1 MPDLPGLDSGV
12 VGAPAPQT
20 RQPKIGFDGSHLGRG
35 AEVESMLRRS
45 KIRLF
50 VLGFNANGSPK
61 HPLYVPYAA
70 EPVEWLA
77 PREGRS

>member
-1 MPDLPGLDSGV
+1 
-12 VGAPAPQT
+12 
-20 RQPKIGFDGSHLGRG
+20 
-35 AEVESMLRRS
+35 MLRRS

-50 VLGFNANGSPK
+50 VLGFNAIGSPK